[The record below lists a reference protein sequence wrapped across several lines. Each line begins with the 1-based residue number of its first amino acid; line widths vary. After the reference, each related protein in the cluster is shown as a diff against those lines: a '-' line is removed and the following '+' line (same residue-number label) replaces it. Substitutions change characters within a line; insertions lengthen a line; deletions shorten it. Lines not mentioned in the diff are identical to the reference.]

1 MLGLLSR
8 FFLRAALYTTVG
20 MVGKHVASTM
30 PAKEGEVPSLGWGF
44 DVIDVSEDLPSNGE
58 YPERDTTKIDA
69 LVIHHTASEGVSW
82 MPIAQ
87 FHTVTRA
94 WAGIGYT
101 WGVIGGQKFMLN
113 KPEAKSNQN
122 ANNNTRTMGLCVMGN
137 FQRRGMTPVEA
148 ATTTEFAYE
157 VTDRFHIKHIR
168 PHRYYKATACPG
180 DSAMKALRD
189 LWR

>member
-8 FFLRAALYTTVG
+8 FFLRAALMTTVA
-20 MVGKHVASTM
+20 VGGSGLTSTEEVK
-30 PAKEGEVPSLGWGF
+30 PGEVAPLGWGF
-44 DVIDVSEDLPSNGE
+44 DIIDVSEDLPHNGE

-69 LVIHHTASEGVSW
+69 LVIHHTDVEGVNW
-82 MPIAQ
+82 MSVAR
-87 FHTVTRA
+87 FHAVMKG

-122 ANNNTRTMGLCVMGN
+122 AKNNTRTMGLAVMGKLHT
-137 FQRRGMTPVEA
+137 RAMTPLEA

-157 VTDRFHIKHIR
+157 ITDRFQIKHIR

-180 DSAMKALRD
+180 DSAVKALAG